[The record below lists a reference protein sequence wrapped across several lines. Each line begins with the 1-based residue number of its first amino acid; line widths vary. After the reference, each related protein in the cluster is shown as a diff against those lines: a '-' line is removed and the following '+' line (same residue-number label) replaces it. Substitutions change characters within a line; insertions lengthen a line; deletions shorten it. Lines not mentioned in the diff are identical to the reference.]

1 MRAIV
6 LAGGQGTR
14 LRSAVRGVPKPM
26 APIAGRPFLAY
37 LLALLERN
45 GITDVVIAAGYL
57 GEQIVQEFGPR
68 HGTLRLRY
76 AVERE
81 PLGTGGALRNALAMV
96 EDYPVFAL
104 NGDTYLELDLAA
116 MRRALDDAKAPLAVA
131 VRAMSDTGR
140 YGRVVVERGRIT
152 GFASGAARQ
161 PGLINCG
168 AYLFAADVLAS
179 AGAPETFSFERDF
192 LERQVAALAPVAF
205 ETDGYFIDI
214 GVPEDYA
221 RAQRELAAR

>member
-1 MRAIV
+1 MWAVV

-14 LRSAVRGVPKPM
+14 LRSAVSGVPKSM

-37 LLALLERN
+37 LLELLERQ

-57 GEQIVQEFGPR
+57 SEQIVQSFGPR
-68 HGTLRLRY
+68 HGKLRLRY

-81 PLGTGGALRNALAMV
+81 PLGTGGGLRNALALV
-96 EDYPVFAL
+96 EEFPVFAL
-104 NGDTYLELDLAA
+104 NGDTYLDLDFAA
-116 MRRALDDAKAPLAVA
+116 MRCAQDEAKARLGVA

-140 YGRVVVERGRIT
+140 YGRVVVEHGRIVA
-152 GFASGAARQ
+152 FAPGASQ
-161 PGLINCG
+161 KQGIINCG
-168 AYLFAADVLAS
+168 VYLFAEDLLTS
-179 AGAPETFSFERDF
+179 AGLPEKFSFERDF
-192 LERQVAALAPVAF
+192 LERQISALAPMAF

-221 RAQRELAAR
+221 RAQRELAGR